1 MILNNYVVLR
11 VNSEKFN
18 HYTWENVNATFLWL
32 NIHHFKLAKKVP
44 LLKFLLYNITM
55 AQLNAGR
62 MRISLQCDC
71 AVVATISHLQSCMY
85 AYLSLLVEFLLKQEK
100 SASSSMRHK
109 KSTTLEL
116 VVDSL
121 DDV

>member
-1 MILNNYVVLR
+1 
-11 VNSEKFN
+11 
-18 HYTWENVNATFLWL
+18 
-32 NIHHFKLAKKVP
+32 
-44 LLKFLLYNITM
+44 M

-100 SASSSMRHK
+100 PASSSMRHK

-121 DDV
+121 DDVWMKPAWMKILWMEGGDVWWTVGQ